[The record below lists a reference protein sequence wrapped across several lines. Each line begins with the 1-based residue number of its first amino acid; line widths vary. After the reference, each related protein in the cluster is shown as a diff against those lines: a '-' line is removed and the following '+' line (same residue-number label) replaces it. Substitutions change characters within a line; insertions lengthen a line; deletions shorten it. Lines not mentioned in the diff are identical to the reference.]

1 MHVGNILAQQILKYE
16 HKLHYIHIFFFI
28 HIYISWTARGTS
40 TKCHT
45 FPYED
50 SAKIT

>member
-1 MHVGNILAQQILKYE
+1 MHVGNILAQQILQYE
-16 HKLHYIHIFFFI
+16 HKLHYI

-40 TKCHT
+40 TKCNT